1 MHQEKWELSKLGY
14 EDNVTITKE
23 KMDLVIK
30 KAFDLAIMFLGETY
44 RVMRDQVLLKVC
56 HTSRWKNVKSNE
68 QSQL

>member
-30 KAFDLAIMFLGETY
+30 KAFDLAIMLLGET
-44 RVMRDQVLLKVC
+44 
-56 HTSRWKNVKSNE
+56 
-68 QSQL
+68 